1 MTARPLVPPRE
12 WRLWL
17 AGEAVAAEAHAP
29 LHDRYTGEE
38 IARVPQASLAQA
50 HAAIAAAEASRPAMA
65 ALASHQ
71 RRAILNGIA
80 ARIESRAEEFARAA
94 VAECGKPIRDARG
107 EVGRMLE
114 TLRTGAEEAARIG
127 GEVMPL
133 DLNERS
139 AGRIGIT
146 RRVPAGVAVFV
157 TPFNFPLNLVAH
169 KIAPAIAAG
178 CPWVLKPA
186 PQTPLCAL
194 LLGEVLA
201 EAGLPAGS
209 WSILPAA
216 NDVAQAMVE
225 HPAPRLF
232 SFTGS
237 VAVGWRLKA
246 LAGRKRVTLELGGNA
261 PCIID
266 EGADLARV
274 APRVAFGAFA
284 QSGQTCISVQR
295 IIAHRSLAEEL
306 RERLVAEAAKLV
318 SGDPAEEATF
328 LGPLIDEAAAARVRK
343 WIAGALADGA
353 RLLCGGGGSGAF
365 VPPSLLDRVPVQTR
379 LYREEAFGP
388 VAIIEE
394 FDDFDEAIAR
404 ANDSP
409 FGLQCGLF
417 TDRLSHVRAAWDR
430 IEVGALIV
438 GDIPTW
444 RVDAMPYGGVKDSGL
459 GREGLRAA
467 IEEMTEPRLLV
478 LP

>member
-1 MTARPLVPPRE
+1 VTARPLVPPRE

-17 AGEAVAAEAHAP
+17 AGEAVAAEACVP
-29 LHDRYTGEE
+29 LHDRFDGAAV
-38 IARVPQASLAQA
+38 ARVPQASPAQA
-50 HAAIAAAEASRPAMA
+50 HAAIAAAVASRPAMA
-65 ALASHQ
+65 ALSSHQ
-71 RRAILNGIA
+71 RRAILHGIA
-80 ARIESRAEEFARAA
+80 ARIEARAEEFARTA
-94 VAECGKPIRDARG
+94 VAECGKPIRDARA

-133 DLNERS
+133 DLNGRS
-139 AGRIGIT
+139 TGRLGIT

-157 TPFNFPLNLVAH
+157 TPFNFPLNLAAH

-186 PQTPLCAL
+186 PQTPLSAL

-209 WSILPAA
+209 WSILPAP
-216 NDVAQAMVE
+216 NEVAQAMVE

-246 LAGRKRVTLELGGNA
+246 LAGRKRVILELGGNA
-261 PCIID
+261 PCIVD
-266 EGADLARV
+266 EGADLDLV
-274 APRVAFGAFA
+274 APRVAFGAFY

-295 IIAHRSLAEEL
+295 IIVHRSLAEEL
-306 RERLVAEAAKLV
+306 RARLVAEAAKLV

-328 LGPLIDEAAAARVRK
+328 LGPLIDEAAATRVRT
-343 WIAGALADGA
+343 WVTEAIAEGA

-365 VPPSLLDRVPVQTR
+365 VEPTLLDHVPTHTR

-388 VAIIEE
+388 VAVIEE
-394 FDDFDEAIAR
+394 FGTFDEAIDR
-404 ANDSP
+404 ANDSA

-417 TDRLSHVRAAWDR
+417 TDRLPHVRAAWDR
-430 IEVGALIV
+430 IETGALIV
-438 GDIPTW
+438 GDIPSW